1 VTHIDRIN
9 RALEFIE
16 ANLDNEIRLDSL
28 AKESA
33 LSKYHFHR
41 IFRALIGDPP
51 FKYIEKRRIS
61 RAAHDLVHTERRI
74 VDIAFDYG
82 FNSHESFIRAFK
94 KTFRQTPSRFRK
106 TRPTIEYHAKCPVGS
121 LELRL
126 KAGAVRLNPKIW
138 HQPSF
143 LLSGLVYSGRDSK
156 AIYGL
161 WEKFWQALSNAEKK
175 VETATCYGACFHDI
189 DMRNKE
195 VFDYY
200 VGIKVNQL
208 TEVPQGMKTVRL
220 PENSYAVFTHRGPIS
235 VIESTYDRIYG
246 NWLPLT
252 NYTPTLDLDIIVVDH
267 RFSAQGADSEV
278 DILIPIQG

>member
-1 VTHIDRIN
+1 MTHCDRIN

-16 ANLDNEIRLDSL
+16 ANLDNEIHLDSL

-33 LSKYHFHR
+33 FSKYHFHR

-61 RAAHDLVHTERRI
+61 KAAHDLLHSEKRI

-82 FNSHESFIRAFK
+82 FNSHESFIRAFRK
-94 KTFRQTPSRFRK
+94 SFHQTPSHFRK
-106 TRPTIEYHAKCPVGS
+106 TRPTVEFHAKCQLGA
-121 LELRL
+121 LELML
-126 KAGAVRLNPKIW
+126 KAGAVRLNPRIW

-143 LLSGLVYSGRDSK
+143 LLAGLAYSGRDSK

-161 WEKFWQALSNAEKK
+161 WEKFWQAASKAGKK
-175 VETATCYGACFHDI
+175 VETAACYGACFHDI
-189 DMRNKE
+189 DMRNRE

-208 TEVPQGMKTVRL
+208 TEVPKGMKTVRL
-220 PENSYAVFTHRGPIS
+220 PENTYALFTHRGPIS
-235 VIESTYDRIYG
+235 EIELTYDRIYG

-252 NYTPTLDLDIIVVDH
+252 NYTPTMDLDIIVVDH
-267 RFSAQGADSEV
+267 RFSVQGTDSEV